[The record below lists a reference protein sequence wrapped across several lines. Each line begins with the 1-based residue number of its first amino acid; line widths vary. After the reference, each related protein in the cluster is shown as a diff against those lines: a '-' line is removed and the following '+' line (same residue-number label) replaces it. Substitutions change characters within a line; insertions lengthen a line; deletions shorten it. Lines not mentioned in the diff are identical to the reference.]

1 MKMKVFY
8 SRVSTIE
15 QNDERQLQ
23 NLTGYDYILSDKCS
37 GSIPL
42 WERPKGRQLK
52 SLVDNGLLKVL
63 EIYSIDR
70 LGRNVLDVLGVW
82 DELTKKG
89 VRVLCK
95 NPTIQNLTED
105 GRVDKF
111 SQLMMGI
118 LSTMSEFERNLIRE
132 RQMEG
137 IRIRKEKG
145 LYGGRKI
152 GTTISPMKFLQKEK
166 SQKIKDYLNKGYTF
180 VEISKILK
188 CSLSTIQKVKG
199 MIGEDERK

>member
-1 MKMKVFY
+1 MRVFY

-52 SLVDNGLLKVL
+52 SLVDNGSLKVL

-199 MIGEDERK
+199 MIGEEERK

>member
-1 MKMKVFY
+1 MRVFY

-23 NLTGYDYILSDKCS
+23 NLKGFDYIFSDKCS

-42 WERPKGRQLK
+42 WERPKGKQMK
-52 SLVDNGLLKVL
+52 SLIDEGKLKEI

-70 LGRNVLDVLGVW
+70 LGRNMMDVLLVW
-82 DELTKKG
+82 NELTQSGIKI
-89 VRVLCK
+89 VCR
-95 NPTIQNLTED
+95 NPSIQNLTED
-105 GRVDKF
+105 GKVDKF

-118 LSTMSEFERNLIRE
+118 LSTMSEFERSLIRE

-145 LYGGRKI
+145 LYGGRKV
-152 GTTISPMKFLQKEK
+152 GTKNTPTQFLQKEK
-166 SQKIKDYLNKGYTF
+166 NKRISDYLNKGYSYN
-180 VEISKILK
+180 EISKILQ
-188 CSLSTIQKVKG
+188 CSPSTILKVKKVIEG
-199 MIGEDERK
+199 LKEG

>member
-1 MKMKVFY
+1 MRVFY

-52 SLVDNGLLKVL
+52 SLVDNGSLKVL

-199 MIGEDERK
+199 MMKEMEGVG